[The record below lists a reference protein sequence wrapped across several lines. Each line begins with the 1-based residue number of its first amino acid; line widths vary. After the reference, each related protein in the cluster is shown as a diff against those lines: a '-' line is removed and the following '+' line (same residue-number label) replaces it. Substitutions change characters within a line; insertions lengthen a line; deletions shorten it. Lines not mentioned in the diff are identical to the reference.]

1 MNGASPQR
9 KREATSARH
18 AVINTY
24 PKAGGGIPVS
34 DGRKNFHEKIMKAC
48 SQGSI
53 DVSLGEK
60 IVVVGDHNV
69 GKTSMMRRYV
79 ENEYSDGYKAT
90 IGVDFM
96 YQKFKILDVEFTLHI
111 WDTAGQEQFK
121 CVSRAY
127 FRGASAVILSFDLG
141 HPETLDSAR
150 EWLEEVKRENS
161 SNLMVFL
168 VGTKSDMFHAV
179 DNETGQRVAA
189 QLNAEYW
196 ECSSKSSVNIKEL
209 YERVAVGLF
218 EQSLLRR
225 LEESGFSSESPP
237 VTTITLT
244 QSSESTTGIAKSKKR
259 NCCAGGKSGS

>member
-1 MNGASPQR
+1 MSSPSPKSRQSTTT
-9 KREATSARH
+9 KH
-18 AVINTY
+18 IPINTY
-24 PKAGGGIPVS
+24 PKIGGGIPAN
-34 DGRKNFHEKIMKAC
+34 DGRKNFHDKVMKAC
-48 SQGSI
+48 SQGI
-53 DVSLGEK
+53 PDVSLGEK
-60 IVVVGDHNV
+60 IIVVGDHNV

-79 ENEYSDGYKAT
+79 EEKYTDGYKAT

-127 FRGASAVILSFDLG
+127 FRGASAVILAFDLG
-141 HPETLDSAR
+141 NPESLESAR

-161 SNLMVFL
+161 SNLLIFL

-196 ECSSKSSVNIKEL
+196 ECSSKNDVNIREL
-209 YERVAVGLF
+209 YERIAVGLF
-218 EQSLLRR
+218 ENALLRH
-225 LEESGFSSESPP
+225 LAESNFSAESPQ
-237 VTTITLT
+237 VANISLT
-244 QSSESTTGIAKSKKR
+244 QSSEQSADSKAKKKG
-259 NCCAGGKSGS
+259 CCGR